1 MGIGRHHDADCARSR
16 KDYPASWHAI
26 LSLLM
31 KPYRLALSVL
41 LALTSLVD
49 AQNFV
54 LNPGFEDGVLPV
66 AGGFIEYSAGS
77 TIGAWSVDYNSVD
90 VHDTGHTT
98 SHSGSASLDLAG
110 SSVGGS
116 ISQVLN
122 LTEGASYQLSL
133 WVGNHWFHTDPNAY
147 KVLDISWGGLSVASE
162 IIPLTSTGPEISW
175 SQLTYTVVATSSLTE
190 LRLATPTLNG
200 GPLIDDISV
209 TFVAVPEPSTVA
221 LATGLA
227 LLGGAGLRRW
237 RGCPGSKRVS

>member
-1 MGIGRHHDADCARSR
+1 
-16 KDYPASWHAI
+16 
-26 LSLLM
+26 
-31 KPYRLALSVL
+31 
-41 LALTSLVD
+41 
-49 AQNFV
+49 
-54 LNPGFEDGVLPV
+54 
-66 AGGFIEYSAGS
+66 
-77 TIGAWSVDYNSVD
+77 
-90 VHDTGHTT
+90 
-98 SHSGSASLDLAG
+98 
-110 SSVGGS
+110 VGGS

-147 KVLDISWGGLSVASE
+147 KVLDISWGGVSVASE

-221 LATGLA
+221 LATA
-227 LLGGAGLRRW
+227 LLLPALLQFHVVLSHHQASILLSRSQAPLLQRALTA
-237 RGCPGSKRVS
+237 